1 MRKGVKS
8 ILVVADD
15 DMVAAAVTAALVRAG
30 YEVERKRHG
39 PEVAARLSGPD
50 GGLPD
55 LLVIGIPVPTESGIG
70 VLRSLLG
77 ILNERRRAI
86 VLMGDATPEQEEELR
101 RLGASALL
109 PMETSS
115 AEILGAV
122 RDALRQA

>member
-1 MRKGVKS
+1 MRERVRS
-8 ILVVADD
+8 ILVVLDD
-15 DMVAAAVTAALVRAG
+15 DMVAAAVTEALVRTG

-55 LLVIGIPVPTESGIG
+55 LLVIGAPGPTDSGIG

-77 ILNERRRAI
+77 TLNERRRAI
-86 VLMGDATPEQEEELR
+86 VLMADATPEQEEELGG
-101 RLGASALL
+101 LGASALL
-109 PMETSS
+109 SMETSS
-115 AEILGAV
+115 EEILDAV

>member
-1 MRKGVKS
+1 MRQSVKS

-15 DMVAAAVTAALVRAG
+15 DMVAAGVTATLVRSG

-39 PEVAARLSGPD
+39 PEVSARLSGPD

-55 LLVIGIPVPTESGIG
+55 LVVIGIPGPTASGIG

-77 ILNERRRAI
+77 TLNERRRVI
-86 VLMGDATPEQEEELR
+86 VLTADAAAEQEEELR
-101 RLGASALL
+101 KLGASALL
-109 PMETSS
+109 SMETSS
-115 AEILGAV
+115 EEILGAV

>member
-1 MRKGVKS
+1 MRQSVKS

-15 DMVAAAVTAALVRAG
+15 DMVAAGVTATLVRGG

-39 PEVAARLSGPD
+39 PDVSARLSGPD

-55 LLVIGIPVPTESGIG
+55 LLVIGIPAPTEGGIG

-77 ILNERRRAI
+77 TLNERRRAI
-86 VLMGDATPEQEEELR
+86 VLMDDATGEQEEELR
-101 RLGASALL
+101 GLGASALL

-115 AEILGAV
+115 EEIRGAV
-122 RDALRQA
+122 RDAFRQG

>member
-1 MRKGVKS
+1 MRERVRS
-8 ILVVADD
+8 ILVVLDD
-15 DMVAAAVTAALVRAG
+15 DMVAAAVTEALVRTG

-55 LLVIGIPVPTESGIG
+55 LLVIGAPGPTDGGIG

-77 ILNERRRAI
+77 TLNERRRAI
-86 VLMGDATPEQEEELR
+86 VLTADAAPEQEEELR
-101 RLGASALL
+101 KLGAGALL
-109 PMETSS
+109 SMETSS
-115 AEILGAV
+115 EEILGAV

>member
-1 MRKGVKS
+1 MRERVRS
-8 ILVVADD
+8 ILVVLDD
-15 DMVAAAVTAALVRAG
+15 DMVAAAVTEALVRTG

-55 LLVIGIPVPTESGIG
+55 LLVIGAPGPTDGGIG

-77 ILNERRRAI
+77 TLNERRRAI
-86 VLMGDATPEQEEELR
+86 VLMADATPEQEEELR
-101 RLGASALL
+101 KLGASALL
-109 PMETSS
+109 SMETSS
-115 AEILGAV
+115 EEILGAV

>member
-1 MRKGVKS
+1 MRQSVKN

-15 DMVAAAVTAALVRAG
+15 DMVAAGVTATLVRAG

-39 PEVAARLSGPD
+39 PDVSARLSGPD

-55 LLVIGIPVPTESGIG
+55 LLVISTPVPTESGIG

-77 ILNERRRAI
+77 TLNERRRVI
-86 VLMGDATPEQEEELR
+86 VLTAEAAAEQEEGLR
-101 RLGASALL
+101 GLGASALL
-109 PMETSS
+109 SMDASS
-115 AEILGAV
+115 EEILGAV